1 MGYLKKKKEV
11 RDGSLVALEEDLG
24 FSLIWALSQMLSII
38 PVLASSD
45 LRGHEACRQERH
57 AVTRKST
64 QMLASGKTWGFL
76 GSCEALAPR
85 GHLGKD
91 SCRLG

>member
-1 MGYLKKKKEV
+1 MYAPPPRKSIRTAQCGVDGLFKKKKKEV

-45 LRGHEACRQERH
+45 LRGHEACTQERH

-64 QMLASGKTWGFL
+64 QMLASGKTW
-76 GSCEALAPR
+76 
-85 GHLGKD
+85 
-91 SCRLG
+91 